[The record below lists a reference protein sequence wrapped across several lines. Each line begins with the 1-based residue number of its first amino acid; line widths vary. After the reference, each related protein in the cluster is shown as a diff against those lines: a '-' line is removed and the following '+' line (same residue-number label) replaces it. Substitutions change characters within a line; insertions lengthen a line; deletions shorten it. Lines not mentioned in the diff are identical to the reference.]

1 MMPLSVSPAI
11 AFIESNLPLRSAS
24 MALDEQKEYRI
35 AVCCSAVIF
44 AVSA

>member
-1 MMPLSVSPAI
+1 MIPASVSAAV
-11 AFIESNLPLRSAS
+11 AFIDLNLPSRSAS

-44 AVSA
+44 AVNA